1 MRILFLIPD
10 LRQGVRPDLRA
21 WLARRGLGKRF
32 ENAPGLWANQ
42 VFGGVL
48 NMMRQCALAR
58 SLGADAVLATESGTD
73 TYGRLGVAT
82 VPFVAWRDRRHD
94 DVCVIPDVYSRL
106 ADDVQGDAIVYEQH
120 PLLIRADFDHLR
132 PNVRLWTCSP
142 LMVERCGALLPGKEP
157 AFVPNIVDP
166 VSFPFVEQHR
176 RRAGRLAALPR
187 KGGMA
192 FIRAAYGRYR
202 AKGGRYW
209 QLDLIDRLPFTEF
222 AARYREPQAFLP
234 ATDVEGCGLPAMEA
248 MAAGIA
254 VAGKNGGGASFY
266 MRDGETALVANGV
279 EEAAD
284 ALLAIENAELRS
296 HLSQAAYESIRDF
309 FPEAA
314 PTRFWRDFLAG
325 IR

>member
-1 MRILFLIPD
+1 
-10 LRQGVRPDLRA
+10 
-21 WLARRGLGKRF
+21 
-32 ENAPGLWANQ
+32 
-42 VFGGVL
+42 
-48 NMMRQCALAR
+48 
-58 SLGADAVLATESGTD
+58 LGADAVLATESGTD

-266 MRDGETALVANGV
+266 MPTPCWPSKTRNCARTYRRRRTKVSAISFPRRRQPDSGATSWPASASSSPSAAPARSDDGAANG
-279 EEAAD
+279 
-284 ALLAIENAELRS
+284 R
-296 HLSQAAYESIRDF
+296 HRR
-309 FPEAA
+309 PRA
-314 PTRFWRDFLAG
+314 PCS
-325 IR
+325 